1 MSEPVH
7 VHPDPIPQEEIH
19 GKIPDTESYRRNVLD
34 KQWDMAPA
42 VSNRVSVFTSLTF
55 FLIKYASVISSR

>member
-42 VSNRVSVFTSLTF
+42 VSNRVSLL
-55 FLIKYASVISSR
+55 FLA